1 MSSESWVI
9 SILIVAVVIL
19 VIIIGL
25 LVAILRKGDKR

>member
-19 VIIIGL
+19 VVIIGL